1 MKAEA
6 KGFSLR
12 PSAARRLSLGL
23 RPNSRS
29 HRTRFLTLST
39 PVSSTALLDQP
50 PPSLP
55 PTPRAS
61 DGRLD
66 QTFTAAVNPT
76 RMSGKGRESWG
87 SMRTGAR
94 LPSTMNPSLCVSLLS
109 VGFFDVVEDLHS
121 DPRGAYRVVSS
132 HHSQIH
138 KKKLKPAQ
146 INKEQQLGS
155 VCVDGR
161 PRKQTQN
168 KT

>member
-1 MKAEA
+1 MTAEETVDWLA
-6 KGFSLR
+6 SLSSDTLDLLALETCVR
-12 PSAARRLSLGL
+12 WATVKTGS
-23 RPNSRS
+23 NSHPPCVRWATGS
-29 HRTRFLTLST
+29 NVYRT
-39 PVSSTALLDQP
+39 Q
-50 PPSLP
+50 
-55 PTPRAS
+55 
-61 DGRLD
+61 
-66 QTFTAAVNPT
+66 
-76 RMSGKGRESWG
+76 MSGKGRESWG

-109 VGFFDVVEDLHS
+109 VGVFDVVEDFHS